1 MSRVSFFV
9 YLFFLFLVFSC
20 EKDLNT
26 AIDVFKKPCINC
38 ILNPDSVI
46 TATVSLSQS
55 ISNNGEPEKVLNA
68 VIELKQ
74 EGKPSLFLKHVGNGK
89 YRTDLMPS
97 VGTKYSVIISIPNY
111 PTLEATTIVP
121 IRPEVTYIKGSLKPK
136 EEIKSRYSS
145 LPFYPYTF
153 EINDK
158 PGLNRYW
165 VYSMEKFKSD
175 DYKWSFRSMYYGPD
189 FIQYDDFN
197 KETDAGFLNGFY
209 FLYYLRILDSGIG
222 SNMFQVNEECPVDK
236 YYKYFFM
243 DADEH
248 YDKYLKSTIKQ
259 AMNDGD
265 NLLFN
270 EPVQIYSNIENGLGI
285 FGSAAITSFKL

>member
-1 MSRVSFFV
+1 MSRVSFFI
-9 YLFFLFLVFSC
+9 YLFCLFLVFSC

-26 AIDVFKKPCINC
+26 AIDVFKKPCFNC

-46 TATVSLSQS
+46 TATVSMSKS
-55 ISNNGEPEKVLNA
+55 ITNEGMPDKILDA
-68 VIELKQ
+68 VIELKE
-74 EGKPSLFLKHVGNGK
+74 EGKPSLFLKHIGNGK
-89 YRTDLMPS
+89 YKTDHKPS
-97 VGTKYSVIISIPNY
+97 VGTKYSVEISIPNY
-111 PTLEATTIVP
+111 LTLKATTIVP
-121 IRPEVTYIKGSLKPK
+121 IRPEVKYIKGYLKPK

-165 VYSMEKFKSD
+165 VYSMEKYIGNN
-175 DYKWSFRSMYYGPD
+175 YKWDFRSMYYGPD

-222 SNMFQVNEECPVDK
+222 SNVFQVNEECPVDQN
-236 YYKYFFM
+236 YRYFFM
-243 DADEH
+243 DTDEH